1 MLKPKQLNFIELLI
15 ANPLL
20 PDTELA
26 KKIGVN
32 RNTLHVWKTN
42 AEFQAAYKQR
52 LNEVWQDSERAAID
66 TMQSLARAGDFK
78 ANKYILDSLGYAP
91 TQRVEATISQD
102 IVINIGD

>member
-1 MLKPKQLNFIELLI
+1 MLKPKQLDFIERLI

-26 KKIGVN
+26 KQVGVN
-32 RNTLHVWKTN
+32 RNTLHAWKTN

-52 LNEVWQDSERAAID
+52 LSEVWQDSERAAID

-102 IVINIGD
+102 IVINIDD

>member
-1 MLKPKQLNFIELLI
+1 MLKRKQLDLIESLI
-15 ANPLL
+15 ANSLQR
-20 PDTELA
+20 DTELA
-26 KKIGVN
+26 KDVGVS
-32 RNTLHVWKTN
+32 RNTLHAWKMN
-42 AEFQAAYKQR
+42 PEFQAAYRQR